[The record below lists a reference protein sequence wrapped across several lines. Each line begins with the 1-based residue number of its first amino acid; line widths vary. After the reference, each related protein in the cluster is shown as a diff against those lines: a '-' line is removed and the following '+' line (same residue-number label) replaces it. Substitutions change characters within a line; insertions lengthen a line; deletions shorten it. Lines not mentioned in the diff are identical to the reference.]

1 MKFRE
6 LYKKEIAPKL
16 VAKFGYKS
24 ILAVPKLTKI
34 TINVGVGRNTK
45 DKQYIENVVKDV
57 EVMAGQKP
65 VMTKAKKSISA
76 FKVRQGDIVGVSV
89 TLRGDKMFDFMEKL
103 VRITFPRVRDFRGI
117 SEKNVDSNGNLT
129 VGFKEHT
136 SFAEIKLEQV
146 DKVHGLEV
154 SLTTNARSKEAGLE
168 LWRAFGI
175 PFKKD

>member
-1 MKFRE
+1 
-6 LYKKEIAPKL
+6 
-16 VAKFGYKS
+16 
-24 ILAVPKLTKI
+24 
-34 TINVGVGRNTK
+34 
-45 DKQYIENVVKDV
+45 
-57 EVMAGQKP
+57 
-65 VMTKAKKSISA
+65 
-76 FKVRQGDIVGVSV
+76 
-89 TLRGDKMFDFMEKL
+89 MFDFMEKL

>member
-16 VAKFGYKS
+16 VAQFGYKS
-24 ILAVPKLTKI
+24 ILAVPRLTKI

-45 DKQYIENVVKDV
+45 DKQFIENVVNDV
-57 EVMAGQKP
+57 KVISGQKP
-65 VMTKAKKSISA
+65 VLRKAKKSISA

-89 TLRGDKMFDFMEKL
+89 TLRGEKMFDFIEKL
-103 VRITFPRVRDFRGI
+103 VRITFPRVRDFRGV
-117 SEKNVDSNGNLT
+117 SEKNIDKNGNLT
-129 VGFKEHT
+129 VGFKDHT
-136 SFAEIKLEQV
+136 AFSEIKLEQV
-146 DKVHGLEV
+146 ERVHGLEV
-154 SLTTNARSKEAGLE
+154 SMTTNAGSREAGLE